1 MGRPNVENLIPFS
14 ERSEEEVREMNRRGG
29 IASGASRRY
38 KRTFREALKK
48 ALGCEIPRNSPIYTK
63 LKTQMKALGIDG
75 EPTVQDIPVLG
86 MIQKASK
93 DSMAFAVI
101 RDTIGE
107 KPVEQYEDIAPES
120 PIILGAIPAEMV
132 EAAKAA
138 KAARQ
143 LEGNKR

>member
-1 MGRPNVENLIPFS
+1 MGEDNLIPLNRRTKEEAS
-14 ERSEEEVREMNRRGG
+14 EISRRGG
-29 IASGASRRY
+29 LASGAARRY

-48 ALGCEIPRNSPIYTK
+48 ALGCEIPRNSPFYK
-63 LKTQMKALGIDG
+63 RLKTQMNALGIDG

-120 PIILGAIPAEMV
+120 PIVLGLVPADKV
-132 EAAKAA
+132 EKAKAEHE
-138 KAARQ
+138 ARQ
-143 LEGNKR
+143 LESDKK